1 MVQTEYTSQ
10 FQGKSNFPASRKIYQ
25 EGSQPSV
32 RVPFRQVTLTPT
44 TGRFGNEENAPLNIY
59 DTSGP
64 YSDPDASLD
73 LRQGL
78 PALRRE
84 WIMSRG
90 DVEEYEGY
98 GVPLRGKNVAQPF
111 PGLTRKPLRGKPG
124 KGPDA
129 DSLRTRG
136 HRHPGDGVHR
146 HPRGHRPRV
155 RPGGNCPGPGH
166 HSHPTSTTPSPSR

>member
-10 FQGKSNFPASRKIYQ
+10 FQGKSNFPASQKVYR
-25 EGSQPSV
+25 EGSQPSI

-44 TGRFGNEENAPLNIY
+44 TGRFGQEENAPLSIY

-64 YSDPDASLD
+64 YSEAGASLD

-84 WIMSRG
+84 WIMARG

-98 GVPLRGKNVAQPF
+98 GVPLRGKNVAQAL
-111 PGLTRKPLRGKPG
+111 PGADPQAAEGQG
-124 KGPDA
+124 GEGSHPDA
-129 DSLRTRG
+129 LCARG
-136 HRHPGDGVHR
+136 RCNSRNGVHR
-146 HPRGHRPRV
+146 HPRGD
-155 RPGGNCPGPGH
+155 
-166 HSHPTSTTPSPSR
+166 